1 MSISF
6 AIDDAYLP
14 ATLNC
19 QPMTDEEFIEFC
31 QEHPDLNFETTAEGE
46 LIVMAPTQFLTGVRN
61 SRICHRLVEWAERDH
76 HGIAVDSSTG
86 FVLPNGARRSPDASW
101 ILHNRIR
108 DIVPGKDGFLHLC
121 PDFVIE
127 LKSSSDR
134 LGKLK
139 AKMREY
145 MANGAHLGWLI
156 NPDNRSVI
164 IYRPDVEPELR
175 KGIDSITG
183 EGAIATFTL
192 DLKSIWNP
200 LE

>member
-1 MSISF
+1 MSF

-19 QPMTDEEFIEFC
+19 QPMTDEEFMDFC

-46 LIVMAPTQFLTGVRN
+46 LIVMAPTQFLIGARN
-61 SRICHRLVEWAERDH
+61 SAIGASLYLWAQQDGR
-76 HGIAVDSSTG
+76 GVAFDSSTG

-101 ILHNRIR
+101 VLRSRIA
-108 DIVPGKDGFLHLC
+108 PGKDGFLHLC

-139 AKMREY
+139 EKMREY
-145 MANGAHLGWLI
+145 MANGAQLGWLI

-164 IYRPDVEPELR
+164 IYRPGVEPEVR
-175 KGIDSITG
+175 RDIDSVAG
-183 EGAIATFTL
+183 EGPVATFTL
-192 DLKSIWNP
+192 DLTFIWKP
-200 LE
+200 F